1 MRRTVASVLLMT
13 LVAGGVAGAQADLDR
28 VAGEQAVEARVQH
41 LMELGLEREAAT
53 LIAVLRESGMSPA
66 EILMLMTLSEKGG
79 DDAGGVML
87 LLNAM
92 KNAAPRQPVV
102 IDRGEQLLIV
112 EGGTLYVIDLATMQ
126 VSRRLS
132 YTQEAEDALWRFLIP
147 VIAQG
152 GGPQLVDEA
161 TEVCQTHLALLG
173 EAFRRYVDDKG
184 VLPGEEWVAQI
195 TPLLG
200 EGRDALRCPSREQAV
215 AFALNEKLV
224 GLAPDEVG
232 KPAETILLFE
242 TALDG
247 DSPVG
252 GPEAL
257 PKEGVH
263 NGGVNV
269 LMVNG
274 EVRWLSPAE
283 ARERLGRP
291 VGR

>member
-1 MRRTVASVLLMT
+1 MT
-13 LVAGGVAGAQADLDR
+13 LVAGGMAGAQADLDR

-66 EILMLMTLSEKGG
+66 EILMLVTLSEKGG

-102 IDRGEQLLIV
+102 IDRGAQLLIV

-200 EGRDALRCPSREQAV
+200 EGHDALRCPSREQAV

-257 PKEGVH
+257 PEEGVH

>member
-13 LVAGGVAGAQADLDR
+13 LVAGGMAGAQADLDR

-66 EILMLMTLSEKGG
+66 EILMLVTLSEKGG

-102 IDRGEQLLIV
+102 IDRGAQLLIV

-200 EGRDALRCPSREQAV
+200 EGHDALRCPSREQAV

-224 GLAPDEVG
+224 GLAPGEVG

-257 PKEGVH
+257 PEEGVH

>member
-1 MRRTVASVLLMT
+1 
-13 LVAGGVAGAQADLDR
+13 
-28 VAGEQAVEARVQH
+28 
-41 LMELGLEREAAT
+41 
-53 LIAVLRESGMSPA
+53 
-66 EILMLMTLSEKGG
+66 MLMTLSEKGG

-87 LLNAM
+87 LMNAM

-200 EGRDALRCPSREQAV
+200 EGHDALRCPSREQAV

-224 GLAPDEVG
+224 GLAPGEVG

-257 PKEGVH
+257 PEEGVH